1 MPEAMKR
8 RRFIKTI
15 ASASALPAA
24 LAAQGPAAAANPPAP
39 ALELASLDEAA
50 DPLPSFFS
58 AAQFAALT
66 RLSALLVPKYGDMPG
81 AVETGAPAFL
91 DFLIA
96 ESPEADQTIYVDGL
110 DALNFQAAMRFDKP
124 FAEVGEAQAHELLA
138 PLRQPWTPEPSS
150 DPLTVF
156 LQRAKDDVRTATV
169 NTQRWAEAFA
179 SRGGGGRRMSGSGQ
193 YWLPLN

>member
-1 MPEAMKR
+1 MKR

-15 ASASALPAA
+15 ATASALPAA
-24 LAAQGPAAAANPPAP
+24 LAAQDSAAVQERV
-39 ALELASLDEAA
+39 LELASFDEAA

-58 AAQFAALT
+58 VHQLAALT
-66 RLSALLVPKYGDMPG
+66 RVSELLFPPYEGLPG
-81 AVETGAPAFL
+81 ALDAGAPAFL
-91 DFLIA
+91 DFLIS
-96 ESPEADQTIYVDGL
+96 ESPADDQKIYLDGL
-110 DALNFQAAMRFDKP
+110 DALNFQSALRFDKP
-124 FAEVGEAQAHELLA
+124 FAEADDAQAHELLA

-169 NTQRWAEAFA
+169 NTQLWAEALA

-193 YWLPLN
+193 YWLPLD

>member
-1 MPEAMKR
+1 MKR
-8 RRFIKTI
+8 RRFIKTM

-24 LAAQGPAAAANPPAP
+24 LAAQGPAAEAPAP
-39 ALELASLDEAA
+39 ALELSSLDEAA

-58 AAQFAALT
+58 THQFAALT
-66 RLSALLVPKYGDMPG
+66 RVSALLVPKYDEMPG
-81 AVETGAPAFL
+81 AIETGAPAFL
-91 DFLIA
+91 DFLIG
-96 ESPEADQTIYVDGL
+96 ESPEADQKVYLDGL
-110 DALNFQAAMRFDKP
+110 NALNFQSAMRFDKP
-124 FAEVGEAQAHELLA
+124 FAEVDEAQAHELLA
-138 PLRQPWTPEPSS
+138 PLRQPWTPEPST

-169 NTQRWAEAFA
+169 NTQMWAEALA